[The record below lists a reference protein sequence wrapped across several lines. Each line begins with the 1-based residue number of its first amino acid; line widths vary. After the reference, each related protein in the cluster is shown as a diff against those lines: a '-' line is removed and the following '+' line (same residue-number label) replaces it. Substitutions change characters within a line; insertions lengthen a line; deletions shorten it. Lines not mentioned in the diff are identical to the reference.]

1 MPELPEVETVCR
13 ALAPR
18 LGGRRVVA
26 VRVFP
31 GPLRTPLD
39 ERALRAALVG
49 RRILAVRRR
58 AKYLVVELTGRHA
71 LLLHLGMTGHFR
83 VCPEAAPRD
92 KHARVE
98 WTLDNGLAWR
108 YVDPRGFGQVRLC
121 RLPTSGGEPPELAGL
136 GPEPLKD
143 GFSGAV
149 LAAAGRGR
157 RCAVKALLLDQ
168 TVVAGVGNIYASEAC
183 FRAGVLPQRPAG
195 TLKPRAWNKLAAA
208 VRAVLAAA
216 VECGGT
222 TISDFRDVDG
232 QAGRFAVNLQVY
244 GRDGEFCATCG
255 ERARIHR
262 LVLAGRS
269 SFYCPR
275 CQK

>member
-26 VRVFP
+26 VHVFP
-31 GPLRTPLD
+31 GPLRTPLN
-39 ERALRAALVG
+39 EPALQAALAG
-49 RRILAVRRR
+49 RQILAVRRR

-83 VCPEAAPRD
+83 VCPKTEPRE

-98 WTLDNGLAWR
+98 WTLDNGQAWR
-108 YVDPRGFGQVRLC
+108 YIDPRGFGQVRLC
-121 RLPTSGGEPPELAGL
+121 RLPAPGAEPSELAGL
-136 GPEPLKD
+136 GPEPLEN

-168 TVVAGVGNIYASEAC
+168 AVVAGVGNIYASEAC

-195 TLKPRAWNKLAAA
+195 DLKRRAWDKLAAA
-208 VRAVLAAA
+208 VRAVLAEA
-216 VECGGT
+216 VQCGGT

-232 QAGRFAVNLQVY
+232 NAGRFDVNLQVY
-244 GRDGEFCATCG
+244 GRDGEPCVTCG
-255 ERARIHR
+255 ARAKIHR
-262 LVLAGRS
+262 LVIGGRS
-269 SFYCPR
+269 SFYCPH